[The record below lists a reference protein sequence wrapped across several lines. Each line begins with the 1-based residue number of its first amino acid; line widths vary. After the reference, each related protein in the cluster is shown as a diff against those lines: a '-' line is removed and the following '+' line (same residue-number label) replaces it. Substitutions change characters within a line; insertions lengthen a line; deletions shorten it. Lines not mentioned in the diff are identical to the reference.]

1 MKSVRVEY
9 GVGFDGKVGGGGVVD
24 AERAAFRRE
33 LGIGV
38 GVGGPVVMSGHQ
50 AGLWHAGILAKVV
63 AMHALAKKAGGDACC
78 AWVVVDQDETDVW
91 AVGYPTQ
98 ELKRGVWRLG
108 PAPKSGVAVCGMGA
122 VARFAGVPSDAHA
135 GVRAGMEEML
145 AALRAGGV
153 RDGESAA
160 GQVTRA
166 MGELVRA
173 RVGEE
178 IGGSFRPFL
187 ASAIARTGAFARV
200 VGMMVA
206 DAERVVGAYNAA
218 VRAVPRA
225 RMRAL
230 EVGNGRVE
238 LPLWR
243 VGKDGVRGRVFADEL
258 KGGNVEGLLP
268 RALLMTLLLRAWG
281 CECFVHG
288 VGGGVYDRVTE
299 MWNAGAFG
307 FALAPTVV
315 ATATAVVDLGVG
327 GERLVSPEDV
337 ARAKFEAQKARHHP
351 GLVGD
356 EAGQR
361 ERDALVAQI
370 AGVEGRGRAQRAE
383 RRRMYRELSAVIE
396 RSRERNAGAIAA
408 IEERARAMGG
418 EVGKSAVVL
427 DRTYAWP
434 MLGAGTV
441 GELVRAV
448 ESACLSGVG

>member
-1 MKSVRVEY
+1 
-9 GVGFDGKVGGGGVVD
+9 
-24 AERAAFRRE
+24 
-33 LGIGV
+33 
-38 GVGGPVVMSGHQ
+38 MSGHQ

-63 AMHALAKKAGGDACC
+63 AMHALAKKTGGDACC

-108 PAPKSGVAVCGMGA
+108 PAPKSGVAVCEMGA

-173 RVGEE
+173 RVGGE

-187 ASAIARTGAFARV
+187 ASAIARTGVFARV

-258 KGGNVEGLLP
+258 KDGSVEGLLP

-307 FALAPTVV
+307 FVLAPTVV
-315 ATATAVVDLGVG
+315 ATATALVDFGATLGE
-327 GERLVSPEDV
+327 ERLVSPEDV
-337 ARAKFEAQKARHHP
+337 AHAKFAAQKARHHP

-356 EAGQR
+356 EVGQR
-361 ERDALVAQI
+361 ERDALVARI
-370 AGVEGRGRAQRAE
+370 AGVEGRGRTQREE
-383 RRRMYRELSAVIE
+383 RRRLYRELSAVIE
-396 RSRERNAGAIAA
+396 RSRARNAGAIAA
-408 IEERARAMGG
+408 LEERARAMGG

-441 GELVRAV
+441 GELVGAV
-448 ESACLSGVG
+448 ESVV